1 MTDPPLRTAG
11 ETAGHA
17 DLSLVARVARTLN
30 AGLPPEG
37 ALRAV
42 TQVLH
47 EGLEV
52 ASVSIWRREANA
64 MTFYAVATPAA
75 DRAAVSLDDL
85 PTPPDGTIR
94 LNLAQGGIR
103 LGLLEVAARE
113 GEAAKPDAAVLAVV
127 ADVIT
132 PFLDAVSLSED
143 LAFEVASRSR
153 EIDEHRRFT
162 GLIIDSLPVGLYVI
176 DRDYRI
182 QVWNRKRETG
192 TQGLRRD
199 AVVGRPVFEVL
210 TRQPAAQL
218 RADFDRIFR
227 TGELQQM
234 EIETGTGTD
243 RRFFRIT
250 KIPMR
255 LDGDLIT
262 HIITIGEDVTESRQ
276 IQHQILQSEKLAA
289 VGQLAAGVMHE
300 INNPLATIGAC
311 VAAIEGRLGAAGGAT
326 VQEYLRVIER
336 EVERCT
342 RIVNG
347 LLDFSRPKASDRHKT
362 ASDLNALVEETLF
375 LLKHHQRF
383 KRVQVIRELAADLPQ
398 VPVDREQM
406 IQVFMA
412 LMLNAMDAM
421 EHGGSLT
428 VRTRRH
434 PIRGDEVIA
443 EVEDTGVGMA
453 PSELGKIFEPFY
465 TTKPPGRGTG
475 LGLSICYGIMQD
487 HGGRI
492 EADSE
497 PGRGSV
503 FRVVLPVAPVEVG

>member
-1 MTDPPLRTAG
+1 MTHANLPLVNAPPEGGALG
-11 ETAGHA
+11 
-17 DLSLVARVARTLN
+17 LIARVAHTLN
-30 AGLPPEG
+30 AGLPPEA

-42 TQVLH
+42 ARAVMDAL
-47 EGLEV
+47 G
-52 ASVSIWRREANA
+52 ADSVSIWRRESNA
-64 MTFYAVATPAA
+64 MSFYAVSSPQG

-85 PTPPDGTIR
+85 PAPAPGAVRI
-94 LNLAQGGIR
+94 NLAQGGIR
-103 LGLLEVAARE
+103 LGLLEVVPAA
-113 GEAAKPDAAVLAVV
+113 GAPPLPAAPLALI
-127 ADVIT
+127 ADVLT
-132 PFLDAVSLSED
+132 PFLDAMALAED
-143 LAFEVASRSR
+143 LAYEVASRSR
-153 EIDEHRRFT
+153 EVDEQRRFT

-199 AVVGRPVFEVL
+199 EVVGRPVFDVL
-210 TRQPAAQL
+210 TRQPAGQL

-227 TGELQQM
+227 TGEVQQM
-234 EIETGTGTD
+234 EIETGAGSD

-255 LDGDLIT
+255 LDGDLIS
-262 HIITIGEDVTESRQ
+262 HIITVGEDITEAHK
-276 IQHQILQSEKLAA
+276 IQQQILQSEKLAA
-289 VGQLAAGVMHE
+289 IGQLAAGVMHE

-311 VAAIEGRLGAAGGAT
+311 VAAIEGRLGATAEAQ
-326 VQEYLRVIER
+326 VREYLRVIER

-342 RIVNG
+342 RIVDG
-347 LLDFSRPKASDRHKT
+347 LLHFSRPRPSGRHK
-362 ASDLNALVEETLF
+362 ALADLNEIVEETLF

-383 KRVQVIRELAADLPQ
+383 NRLEVIRDLAHGLPS
-398 VPVDREQM
+398 VRADREQI
-406 IQVFMA
+406 IQVLMA
-412 LMLNAMDAM
+412 LMLNALDAM

-428 VRTRRH
+428 LRTRRN
-434 PIRGDEVIA
+434 PEREDEILA
-443 EVEDTGVGMA
+443 EVQDTGVGMA
-453 PSELGKIFEPFY
+453 RAELTKIFEPFY

-492 EADSE
+492 EASSE

-503 FRVVLPVAPVEVG
+503 FRIVMPVPPAGVA